1 MTSALVTVRDE
12 AGAVV
17 GKPVTSSDQGE
28 YWKLLLP
35 EKYTVTRRRIR
46 MMSMSMICSGQW
58 NLLPV
63 LHCRLCA
70 GERGGGGDPQRGGA
84 PGPGQHRA
92 GHCDKQVRGHRT
104 QMRRSC
110 DIAMV
115 LHSVVFKFKI
125 YIVLSEL

>member
-1 MTSALVTVRDE
+1 
-12 AGAVV
+12 
-17 GKPVTSSDQGE
+17 
-28 YWKLLLP
+28 
-35 EKYTVTRRRIR
+35 

-92 GHCDKQVRGHRT
+92 GHCGKQVRGHRT
-104 QMRRSC
+104 QMRSC
-110 DIAMV
+110 DIRNVKDCTISQLLSMAMNMLFMMV
-115 LHSVVFKFKI
+115 RQAQKVKGEALNLNSSIAPRVHRVRRGNTKENMQSCKF
-125 YIVLSEL
+125 SF